1 MVARINHSTI
11 KADNLGVGVWQGS
24 STFVVIA
31 AAARWFL
38 NVIRRVRVRSRGK
51 RRVRGSVGVQRIKV
65 IRRKEVAVRG
75 RMARNILASRRGRST
90 ASGESANRMAD
101 GIDVVAWWW

>member
-11 KADNLGVGVWQGS
+11 EADNLGVRIWQGS

-38 NVIRRVRVRSRGK
+38 NVIRGVRVRSRGE
-51 RRVRGSVGVQRIKV
+51 RRVRGSVGVQGVKV
-65 IRRKEVAVRG
+65 IGGEEAAVRG
-75 RMARNILASRRGRST
+75 RVARDILASRRGRST
-90 ASGESANRMAD
+90 ASSESADRMAD